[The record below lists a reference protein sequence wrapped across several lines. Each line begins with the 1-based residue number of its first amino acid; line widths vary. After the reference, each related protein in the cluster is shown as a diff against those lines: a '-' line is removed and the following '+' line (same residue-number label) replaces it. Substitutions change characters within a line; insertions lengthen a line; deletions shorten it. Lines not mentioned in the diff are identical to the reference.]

1 MQRLFS
7 TFASGWPGAGLLL
20 QRILSAILLIRFG
33 IISLTATFVSTSSFP
48 QIIGGFAG
56 MLLLLGLWTPVVG
69 ILIAVVE
76 LWIAMFHAGDPWIS
90 IILATVGATAAMIGP
105 GEYSLDARLYGRK
118 HITT

>member
-1 MQRLFS
+1 
-7 TFASGWPGAGLLL
+7 
-20 QRILSAILLIRFG
+20 
-33 IISLTATFVSTSSFP
+33 
-48 QIIGGFAG
+48 

-76 LWIAMFHAGDPWIS
+76 LWIAMIHAGDPWIS